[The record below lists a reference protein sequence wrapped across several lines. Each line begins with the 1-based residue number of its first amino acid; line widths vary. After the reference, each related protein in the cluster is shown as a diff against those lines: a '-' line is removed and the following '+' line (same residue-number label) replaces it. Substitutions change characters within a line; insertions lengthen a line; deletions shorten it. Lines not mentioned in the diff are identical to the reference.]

1 LANNEI
7 HGSWTVL
14 LSGLLIWM
22 PSPAADASERASLPT
37 FSAAYQVRYGLLR
50 GEMTLELGHSDSGY
64 LYETSLRPTGLVAW
78 FKRGAIAERTTLI
91 EAAGSIRPIDYVS
104 RDTIANPE
112 RNTVYLFDYQGGRVT
127 GEYKSQ
133 SIEAPIRAD
142 GQNRISVQVAIM
154 LTLQSG
160 AEITQYSVFD
170 RGRWKDYRFE
180 VIREQFVK
188 TKSGEFD
195 TVEVRYSSSD
205 KDKSWSIHFAPELSN
220 LPVML
225 EYHEGDKLKSRAQ
238 LTGYTIRESVGLRPN

>member
-1 LANNEI
+1 ML
-7 HGSWTVL
+7 
-14 LSGLLIWM
+14 
-22 PSPAADASERASLPT
+22 SPAADATEPPSLPT
-37 FSAAYQVRYGLLR
+37 FSAVYQVRYGLLR
-50 GEMTLELGHSDSGY
+50 GEMTLELGQNNAGY

-78 FKRGAIAERTTLI
+78 FKRGAIMERTTLI

-133 SIEAPIRAD
+133 AIEAPILD
-142 GQNRISVQVAIM
+142 SGQNRISVQVAIM
-154 LTLQSG
+154 LALQSD

-180 VIREQFVK
+180 VLREQFVK
-188 TKSGEFD
+188 TKSGEFN
-195 TVEVRYSSSD
+195 TVEVRYFSSD
-205 KDKSWSIHFAPELSN
+205 KDRSWSIHFAPELSN

-225 EYHEGDKLKSRAQ
+225 EHHEGNKLKSRAQ
-238 LTGYTIRESVGLRPN
+238 LTGYAIKESVGPRSN